1 MQSGSG
7 TYKALSVLIQVGC
20 SQIASVLAAACG
32 VGLDGGGRQMNDTKE
47 KHAVAALDWERSLF
61 RIASLVLFQVSELF
75 L

>member
-1 MQSGSG
+1 
-7 TYKALSVLIQVGC
+7 
-20 SQIASVLAAACG
+20 
-32 VGLDGGGRQMNDTKE
+32 MNDTKE